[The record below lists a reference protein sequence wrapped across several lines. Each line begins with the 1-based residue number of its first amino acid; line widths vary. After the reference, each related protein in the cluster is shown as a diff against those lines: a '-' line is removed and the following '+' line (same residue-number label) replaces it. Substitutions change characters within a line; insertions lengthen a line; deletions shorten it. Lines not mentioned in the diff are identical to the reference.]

1 MDHKLISN
9 LFPTVHLY
17 ADGRNYILII
27 RKDVRQA
34 IRNGHHMYF
43 SSLSSTFAT
52 LFEFQVRANLSNG
65 LNKSATEMIEII
77 ESTRKEILDLLE
89 PFEQLKPGVEGQ
101 LEPVQVGISGVS
113 GKNQ

>member
-1 MDHKLISN
+1 MNNKLIAN
-9 LFPTVHLY
+9 LFPTIHLL
-17 ADGRNYILII
+17 GEERNYILVI
-27 RKDVRQA
+27 RKHTNQSM
-34 IRNGHHMYF
+34 RNGHHMYF
-43 SSLSSTFAT
+43 SSLSSAFAE